1 MTTVRFPTRVVL
13 TVADDRL
20 DDDLVAL
27 AVDAA
32 DAALTRAVRRAA
44 GLDLVR
50 TSRAEP
56 GDLRCQ
62 VQLVGDELPESVA
75 VALRR
80 GLGALVTA
88 RAAALAAVPTPRRV
102 TDGGGSEPVAERY
115 DHDRLVLDPH
125 APVDDAY
132 LVASYDD
139 AGAPVAVPVAGS
151 AHDDTQARAGTV
163 RRVEMRLV
171 DITSRADL
179 ERRIRDLYGDTT
191 PDYFVAVYRDAGR
204 PLMVLL
210 HCSPDGTI
218 LGHAVMGGV
227 VVYVPPSGEGEGHWQ
242 GTSILDAEEIT
253 YVGQAVTDDERLE
266 ARTIAWMQ
274 HLRAGG
280 SAEGVA
286 EADLR
291 RQAAALARTMPR
303 RTGAT
308 SYYAVAGADGVP
320 EIMEVDQARLFRGTL
335 PVAVF
340 VEGVTV
346 DVPQDDER
354 DRARG
359 ELPLDEL
366 LLGFEPDPAHPF
378 LAEPPVE
385 YWPAGISSR
394 LSRLIGQI
402 AATLAMPAG
411 RFPGMFLL
419 AALGRVGRLAR
430 GAGALVGTG
439 GDEESPRLARLRTIV
454 TAYAPIGELELLYS
468 AVIAGGDEGGTAP
481 APIRGNSASW
491 LLHFYE
497 EFFSRRDGSVR
508 DLFVAECQDQL
519 LDVLE
524 RSHRELLQRQ
534 RNLTAYLKVTR
545 ALILLLLV
553 DDVELSDLRRRLVER
568 IEDDRRDQV
577 VAVLAGGAPIDRWWS
592 STSVVLGSMGHVDAG
607 PVPTAGRGAL
617 RQTADGWQVQD
628 SVGRWW
634 SRGELESVISG
645 GRQEA
650 YAVDPFLEKLAD
662 LDDVIERM
670 RTAGAAGLQDEFAR
684 LLEELRSEN
693 EAKTRDVRADLDIAF
708 GMATFTEAPRTD
720 LGAQLSGIHELADQA
735 LRPLFTGGTVEVYEI
750 GMRALVGTELGK
762 AAFMEF
768 FNLVGLVAIAIV
780 CPELAFVIG
789 AVEAVD
795 AVDTAIEHRQIQR
808 AMLGG
813 DAIITHA
820 QAEAELWGAAIGAAL
835 IFVPEV
841 PGLLR
846 GTARGLTAVVRG
858 EARGAARAAGR
869 EIAETA
875 AKRIAELA
883 ARDLVVT
890 FARECLQGYLLNL
903 VINAAI
909 SRFAQTIAR
918 EVEVTGHASL
928 GDITRLVGD
937 AIAGPAQVTPDPA
950 PTGPSAAG
958 GGGGITAVTP

>member
-13 TVADDRL
+13 TVADDQL
-20 DDDLVAL
+20 DEDLVAL
-27 AVDAA
+27 VVDAT
-32 DAALTRAVRRAA
+32 DAALTRAVRRAG
-44 GLDLVR
+44 GLDRVR
-50 TSRAEP
+50 TSCADAGNVRFGVDVA
-56 GDLRCQ
+56 GD
-62 VQLVGDELPESVA
+62 VLPEEVDA
-75 VALRR
+75 ALRR

-88 RAAALAAVPTPRRV
+88 RAAALAAVPTPRGAP
-102 TDGGGSEPVAERY
+102 GGDQAEAAAELY

-125 APVDDAY
+125 AAVDDAY
-132 LVASYDD
+132 LVASYDE
-139 AGAPVAVPVAGS
+139 AGAPVAVPVSGS
-151 AHDDTQARAGTV
+151 AHDDAQARTGTV

-179 ERRIRDLYGDTT
+179 EQHIRDFYGDTT
-191 PDYFVAVYRDAGR
+191 PDYFVAMYRDTGR
-204 PLMVLL
+204 PLAVLL

-227 VVYVPPSGEGEGHWQ
+227 VVYVPPTSEGEGHWQ

-253 YVGQAVTDDERLE
+253 YVGQAVTDEERLE

-274 HLRAGG
+274 HLRATG
-280 SAEGVA
+280 SAEGVD

-308 SYYAVAGADGVP
+308 SYYAVAGGDGVP
-320 EIMEVDQARLFRGTL
+320 EIMEVDQARMFRGTL

-346 DVPQDDER
+346 EVPQEE
-354 DRARG
+354 AEPEKHHG

-366 LLGFEPDPAHPF
+366 LLFEPDAAHPF

-385 YWPAGISSR
+385 YWPAGVSAR

-402 AATLAMPAG
+402 AVTLAMPAG

-419 AALGRVGRLAR
+419 AALGRIGRLAS
-430 GAGALVGTG
+430 GAGQLVGTG
-439 GDEESPRLARLRTIV
+439 GDEESPRLARLRAIV
-454 TAYAPIGELELLYS
+454 PAYAPIGELELLYT
-468 AVIAGGDEGGTAP
+468 AVIAARDEGGTAP
-481 APIRGNSASW
+481 APILGNSASW

-524 RSHRELLQRQ
+524 KSHRELLQRQ

-553 DDVELSDLRRRLVER
+553 DDVELSELRRILVDRIDQER
-568 IEDDRRDQV
+568 QQEV
-577 VAVLAGGAPIDRWWS
+577 VGAITGTTAIDRWWS

-607 PVPTAGRGAL
+607 PVPTAGRGSL
-617 RQTADGWQVQD
+617 RRTADGWQVQD

-634 SRGELESVISG
+634 SRGELEAVISG

-650 YAVDPFLEKLAD
+650 YAVDPFLEKLAH

-670 RTAGAAGLQDEFAR
+670 RTAGAAGLRDEFER

-720 LGAQLSGIHELADQA
+720 LGAQLSGIHQLADEA

-768 FNLVGLVAIAIV
+768 FNIVGLTALAIV

-789 AVEAVD
+789 AIEAVE

-846 GTARGLTAVVRG
+846 GAGRGVSAVVRG
-858 EARGAARAAGR
+858 EVRGAARTAGR
-869 EIAETA
+869 EIAENM
-875 AKRIAELA
+875 AKHIAELA
-883 ARDLVVT
+883 AKDLLIT

-903 VINAAI
+903 AINAAI

-937 AIAGPAQVTPDPA
+937 AVAGPAQVTP
-950 PTGPSAAG
+950 
-958 GGGGITAVTP
+958 